1 MQSKGEMKREYRRTI
16 RRLKKLEKK
25 ETVAEAKFNRLSSR
39 GVYELD
45 SIIVYII

>member
-16 RRLKKLEKK
+16 NKL
-25 ETVAEAKFNRLSSR
+25 F